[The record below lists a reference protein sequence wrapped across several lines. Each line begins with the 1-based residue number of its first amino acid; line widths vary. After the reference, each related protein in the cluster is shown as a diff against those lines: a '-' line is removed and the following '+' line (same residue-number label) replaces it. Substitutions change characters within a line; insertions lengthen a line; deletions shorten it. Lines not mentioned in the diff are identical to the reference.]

1 MIGQRNWRQLACNLC
16 GSIRDLLPDD
26 QVLVRVDAVLGL
38 CRLRGMVGAFC
49 GWVWAAPGQPLG
61 RRCG

>member
-49 GWVWAAPGQPLG
+49 GWVWAASGQPLG